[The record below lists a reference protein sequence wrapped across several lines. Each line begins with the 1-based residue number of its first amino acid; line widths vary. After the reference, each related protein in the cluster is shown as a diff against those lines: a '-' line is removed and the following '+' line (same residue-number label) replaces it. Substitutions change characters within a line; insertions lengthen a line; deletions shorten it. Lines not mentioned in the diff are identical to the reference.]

1 MTQFLAKLVTLL
13 SYPLVLVA
21 SRWGDRSDPLQLVS
35 GEKETYWVKSTV
47 ANTPESYFSDGAE
60 DGNFAARLLVR
71 IAGLFAPRNRDMN
84 TVADNRRDDSIPDEI
99 YTLW

>member
-47 ANTPESYFSDGAE
+47 ANTPESYFSDGAQNE
-60 DGNFAARLLVR
+60 TWPARFLC
-71 IAGLFAPRNRDMN
+71 
-84 TVADNRRDDSIPDEI
+84 
-99 YTLW
+99 